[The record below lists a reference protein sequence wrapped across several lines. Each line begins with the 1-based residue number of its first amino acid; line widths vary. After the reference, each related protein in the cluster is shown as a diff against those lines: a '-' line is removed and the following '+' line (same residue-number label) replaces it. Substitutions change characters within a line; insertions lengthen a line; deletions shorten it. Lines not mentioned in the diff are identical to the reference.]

1 MREGGVPGDAASD
14 RLDVDR
20 VVGHVHGRFQPF
32 HDGHL
37 AYCEWAAGECD
48 ELLVGVTN
56 ADPAHVRSESADPD
70 RDDPRNNPFRYHE
83 RHRMVTAALSAVDL
97 GVPVRVLPF
106 PINRPELWEHYAPVD
121 ALHLVRVLEDW
132 HEIKVDRLREHGRTV
147 HTTAAERTVSGT
159 AIREAMAAGGRAD
172 DHDTGEGDGWRTSVP
187 APVAAVIDDLDG
199 VSRVR
204 SLYEE

>member
-1 MREGGVPGDAASD
+1 MTGGGGDG
-14 RLDVDR
+14 R

-48 ELLVGVTN
+48 ELLVGITN

-83 RHRMVTAALSAVDL
+83 RHRMVTGALATAGV

-106 PINRPELWEHYAPVD
+106 PINRPELWTDYAPAD
-121 ALHLVRVLEDW
+121 ALHLIRVLEEW
-132 HEIKVDRLREHGRTV
+132 HEVKAARLRDRGRDVRTV
-147 HTTAAERTVSGT
+147 EVDRTVSGT
-159 AIREAMAAGGRAD
+159 GIRESMAAGDGR
-172 DHDTGEGDGWRTSVP
+172 WRDSVP
-187 APVAAVIDDLDG
+187 APVARVIDDVDG
-199 VSRVR
+199 ADRVR
-204 SLYEE
+204 SLR